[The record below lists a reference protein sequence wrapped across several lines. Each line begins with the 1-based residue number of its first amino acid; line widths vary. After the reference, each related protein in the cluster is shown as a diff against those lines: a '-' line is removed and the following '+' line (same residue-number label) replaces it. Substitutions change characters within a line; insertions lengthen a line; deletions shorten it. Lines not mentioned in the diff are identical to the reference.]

1 MDVLHRVSKD
11 SVVAEI
17 RSLDSSGLGTSSRC
31 NKGRGSLETRDK
43 SLLSPPSLLPYGY
56 ETLWT
61 PLADSEKRIQSFET
75 KCLMKLHRI
84 SYSGHKTNDW
94 VRSEISFLVGPQET
108 LLATVKGR
116 TFAWFGH
123 VTRHDGLSKAIHLGG
138 WATPWSAEKM
148 LDGQCHCVD
157 VLAHARTAHNSPPHK
172 RLKEDLG

>member
-61 PLADSEKRIQSFET
+61 PLADSEKRIKSFET

-84 SYSGHKTNDW
+84 SYSGHKTNPTGCGARSASSW
-94 VRSEISFLVGPQET
+94 VHWKLFWQLSRDGHSHGSGMLQATTASPKPFTLEGGRRRGRQRKCWMDSVIAWTFLPMPE
-108 LLATVKGR
+108 LL
-116 TFAWFGH
+116 
-123 VTRHDGLSKAIHLGG
+123 I
-138 WATPWSAEKM
+138 
-148 LDGQCHCVD
+148 
-157 VLAHARTAHNSPPHK
+157 TALRIK
-172 RLKEDLG
+172 D